1 MGNKKIR
8 GTHKAR
14 MTKPVNYSLDQFQS
28 EFKEERSREAFHAS
42 KILSDETIRER
53 YNIRTAG
60 KQVKITVLK
69 SRKRIELFRK
79 KFESHLLIQRGV

>member
-14 MTKPVNYSLDQFQS
+14 LTKPVNYSLDQFQS
-28 EFKEERSREAFHAS
+28 EFQEERSREALHAS

-53 YNIRTAG
+53 YNIRTVG
-60 KQVKITVLK
+60 KEVKVIVLK